1 MGENCFKTIL
11 QFSIHFKEI
20 VQKIERTSVLSYA
33 LATPTLMFFLRA
45 LKI

>member
-11 QFSIHFKEI
+11 QFSIHFQEI
-20 VQKIERTSVLSYA
+20 VQKIERTSVLRYA
-33 LATPTLMFFLRA
+33 LATPSLMFFLRA